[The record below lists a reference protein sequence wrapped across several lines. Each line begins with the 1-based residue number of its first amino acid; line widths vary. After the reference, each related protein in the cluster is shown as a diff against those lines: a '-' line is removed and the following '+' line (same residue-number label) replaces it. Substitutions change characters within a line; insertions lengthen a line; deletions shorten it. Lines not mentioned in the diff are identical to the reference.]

1 MTPHSDNTATAGDG
15 SPHSEPKQTLWPAFV
30 IIAALIVNLAWVGFL
45 GGLVVRLAAEL
56 LP

>member
-1 MTPHSDNTATAGDG
+1 MTPHSDNTAAAGDG
-15 SPHSEPKQTLWPAFV
+15 SPHSEPKQTLWPAF